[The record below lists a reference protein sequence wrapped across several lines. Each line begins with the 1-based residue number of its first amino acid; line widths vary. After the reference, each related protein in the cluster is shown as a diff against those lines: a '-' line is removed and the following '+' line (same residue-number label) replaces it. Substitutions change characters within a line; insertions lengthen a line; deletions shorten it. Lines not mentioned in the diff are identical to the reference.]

1 MSDVMQELISLL
13 GRGWV
18 SFEFVKKDGSF
29 RMVEGTTR
37 IDLIPEEHRP
47 KPKRGRPRKKNPNQI
62 CLFDRTVGEWRS
74 ITNESEILSMK
85 EV

>member
-1 MSDVMQELISLL
+1 
-13 GRGWV
+13 
-18 SFEFVKKDGSF
+18 
-29 RMVEGTTR
+29 MVEGTTR